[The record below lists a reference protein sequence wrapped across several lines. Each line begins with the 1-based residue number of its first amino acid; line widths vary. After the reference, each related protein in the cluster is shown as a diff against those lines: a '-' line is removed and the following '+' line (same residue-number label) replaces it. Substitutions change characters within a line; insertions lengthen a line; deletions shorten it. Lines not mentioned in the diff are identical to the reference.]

1 MTGVTAYRAVTAHL
15 SSKGGTWGW
24 WTGGPA
30 WDLPPYLLTR
40 PSHGSQTRARTTGQ
54 PATHRT
60 PSFRLKSSWSGSPL
74 RWKTAI
80 TPLWMLRGV
89 VEGERRVDNQ
99 RP

>member
-1 MTGVTAYRAVTAHL
+1 MTGVIVYRAVTAHL
-15 SSKGGTWGW
+15 SSKGRTWGW

-30 WDLPPYLLTR
+30 WDLPPHFLAR
-40 PSHGSQTRARTTGQ
+40 PSHRSQTRARTTGQ

-80 TPLWMLRGV
+80 TPLWMLQGV
-89 VEGERRVDNQ
+89 VEGERKVADQ
-99 RP
+99 KP